1 MASIFAMRAWESY
14 ARRKAGNPY
23 GSDLEEVKGNQ
34 RKATNETVKELKD
47 NKGADKEY
55 ERRDAPK
62 HNIKEMYD
70 FIDNLPGY

>member
-23 GSDLEEVKGNQ
+23 GSVLEEIKGDQ
-34 RKATNETVKELKD
+34 RKATNETVKALEE
-47 NKGADKEY
+47 NKGADKEN

-62 HNIKEMYD
+62 ANIKEMYD
-70 FIDNLPGY
+70 FIDNLPG